1 MSTATKVVFI
11 FGILLLI
18 YGYLCRLFSIY
29 FFWDSK
35 YVGWLGVLS
44 AVLLFLIDIRM
55 ARIRQRQ
62 NIFFVRVVVAIIVI
76 FLALE
81 GSVIVWLKTSTVYDE
96 TTELIRS
103 DDMIKTQVGDIRGFS
118 LIPGINIINI
128 INAPSSETLTFV
140 ITIRGNRAYK
150 EMEITIER
158 TTPITWS
165 VTSTKV
171 I

>member
-62 NIFFVRVVVAIIVI
+62 NIFLVRVVVAIIVI

-96 TTELIRS
+96 ATELIRS

>member
-96 TTELIRS
+96 ATELIRS